1 MVILSL
7 VMIVKN
13 EEDRIKVSLESVKG
27 IADNFVIMDT
37 GSEDGTVDIIKNYCN
52 DNKIPLHLME
62 KTFPQPFHYANARNV
77 VLDYAD
83 DKGDYLILL
92 DCNDELKDGKNLRMF
107 IDNYNGDA
115 SAFHICQQWWNGL
128 SSDKYYNSRLV
139 KSKKGWRY
147 KGAIH
152 EYMWNPNR
160 KPGMDLKI
168 EGFYLYQDRT
178 LDDDKSLK
186 RFTRDEEVLEK
197 EYSDNFKK
205 ISNGE
210 LKHQDPR
217 TVFYYAQTCMCL
229 QKSEKCYLLNRERSE
244 MDEKEVEGFPEEKY
258 HAFYRCAEM
267 SKLLNHSWEESLAWY
282 YKAFDYSTTLFTS
295 PRAEPLYKI
304 ADYYK
309 DKSLQL
315 AFMYIKRCCELKFPE
330 NVVLFIDRRI
340 YEYMRWV
347 LLSEICLK
355 MNEMELGKIGII
367 NSIVAEKR
375 DDDIKKL
382 ELFIK
387 DKKER
392 DTLLNTILNNGE
404 EKKESIVVKKKGK
417 NKNSKIIKK

>member
-1 MVILSL
+1 
-7 VMIVKN
+7 
-13 EEDRIKVSLESVKG
+13 
-27 IADNFVIMDT
+27 
-37 GSEDGTVDIIKNYCN
+37 
-52 DNKIPLHLME
+52 
-62 KTFPQPFHYANARNV
+62 
-77 VLDYAD
+77 
-83 DKGDYLILL
+83 
-92 DCNDELKDGKNLRMF
+92 
-107 IDNYNGDA
+107 
-115 SAFHICQQWWNGL
+115 
-128 SSDKYYNSRLV
+128 
-139 KSKKGWRY
+139 
-147 KGAIH
+147 
-152 EYMWNPNR
+152 
-160 KPGMDLKI
+160 
-168 EGFYLYQDRT
+168 
-178 LDDDKSLK
+178 
-186 RFTRDEEVLEK
+186 
-197 EYSDNFKK
+197 
-205 ISNGE
+205 
-210 LKHQDPR
+210 
-217 TVFYYAQTCMCL
+217 
-229 QKSEKCYLLNRERSE
+229 